1 MISEIKMRKKS
12 PPGDPVMRVLGHSI
26 LPHKSLKLSSL
37 FKISFSL
44 LVDWLSSTALSF
56 KLTDYSSSSLLLV
69 LLVPLVYFSVQLL
82 YFFFFILFGYFLI
95 FPISL
100 LKFSLCLSTPV
111 SSSFG
116 IFMIITLNPFPGKVH
131 VPDS

>member
-82 YFFFFILFGYFLI
+82 YFFFFHLIWVLSYISHLFVEVLTVFIYSCLQLIWHLYDYYFE
-95 FPISL
+95 S
-100 LKFSLCLSTPV
+100 FSR
-111 SSSFG
+111 
-116 IFMIITLNPFPGKVH
+116 
-131 VPDS
+131 